1 MCIRIIIDKHNCN
14 RSFATGYGGI
24 LAVAEN
30 SVRLDSAKQRGMV
43 GLSQYTYR
51 RSWDRA
57 SGLRDSR
64 IGTINYKARKNPLD
78 SLISFFFCL
87 SVYFLLYSSDM
98 IFLPLTS

>member
-14 RSFATGYGGI
+14 HSFATGYGGI

-30 SVRLDSAKQRGMV
+30 SERLASAKQRGMV

-51 RSWDRA
+51 RVLDRA

-64 IGTINYKARKNPLD
+64 VGSVNYKARKNPQD
-78 SLISFFFCL
+78 SLISFFLPFCL
-87 SVYFLLYSSDM
+87 
-98 IFLPLTS
+98 LPS